1 MKKLLVVISVIA
13 FFLLPAV
20 PVAAAPTTITVF
32 SAPGIDAYG
41 PIFSSDASFVPNVD
55 DPSWGDRKS
64 AVAVSNPAW
73 AIIPGA
79 TWISTNAIVETAP
92 AGTEGSWRK
101 FHAKIDVDVPVS
113 ARYLEGTLLVLT
125 DNAVSIYLN
134 GDPDPVRYWGNCS
147 AVGSWRIYPRR
158 GVNDLYFLVKNTA
171 EQEFPSGGNPTGV
184 AFKVIIGYYS
194 PLGGQYSVVTETEYL
209 GQDSWEFTYIIT
221 NLTEI
226 GDYTGLPYTGI
237 DHTGLDGF
245 FLDVPDDA
253 VIHDV
258 VVPPP
263 YKTEPGVGWTF
274 YPGGWIGIWGDGAQ
288 SIYPLGE
295 PLVFKFR
302 ADNVTVGT
310 TDATLTT
317 YFYDQAMRYPG
328 EYNLV
333 YQSYYTQITGPVP
346 LGPQAE
352 RPPEQQIENIQDWFD
367 DAVTGEDLLVGA
379 GPGSS
384 ADGRL
389 KALRNMLER
398 AEELIA
404 DGLTAEARQQL
415 EAAYKRVDHNPKPP
429 DFATGSEADTLAG
442 MIRSLTDSLGSP

>member
-41 PIFSSDASFVPNVD
+41 PIFSPSAAPFVPNVD
-55 DPSWGDRKS
+55 DPRWGNPKS
-64 AVAVSNPAW
+64 AVAVSNTAW
-73 AIIPGA
+73 ADIPGA
-79 TWISTNAIVETAP
+79 TWISTSAIAETAP
-92 AGTEGSWRK
+92 LGTEGSWRK
-101 FHAKIDVDVPVS
+101 FHAKIDVDVPDS

-147 AVGSWRIYPRR
+147 AVGNWRIYPRR
-158 GVNDLYFLVKNTA
+158 GVNDLYFLVKNTD

-221 NLTEI
+221 NLTES
-226 GDYTGLPYTGI
+226 GNYTGLPYTGI

-263 YKTEPGVGWTF
+263 DEAAPGAGWTF

-346 LGPQAE
+346 VGPPQ
-352 RPPEQQIENIQDWFD
+352 QQIDNIQAVFD
-367 DAVTGEDLLVGA
+367 AAVADGDLAGD

-384 ADGRL
+384 AGGRL

-415 EAAYKRVDHNPKPP
+415 EDAYKRVDDNPKPP

-442 MIRSLTDSLGSP
+442 MIQSLIDSLGSP